1 MNFSKL
7 KDNQL
12 RGKYVSLLSTDG
24 ERCVK
29 RISTISPN
37 EILLK
42 GRCTISRESGI
53 VLGAGKWAGVKATLI
68 TSEQAE
74 ALQKRI
80 NSIRKSD
87 PERCTSK
94 FLSKRKYPL
103 MSEGKRKQYGKSI

>member
-29 RISTISPN
+29 RISTITPN

-42 GRCTISRESGI
+42 GRCTISRESTKNNLFCFDKEI
-53 VLGAGKWAGVKATLI
+53 ERTI
-68 TSEQAE
+68 NT
-74 ALQKRI
+74 QKQR
-80 NSIRKSD
+80 R
-87 PERCTSK
+87 
-94 FLSKRKYPL
+94 F
-103 MSEGKRKQYGKSI
+103 